1 MQLHRTGRFGIAVAG
16 ALLLLLS
23 ACGAGAVSQEDVEQ
37 QISDA
42 LAEQVGQTPDKVE
55 CPDDLPAEVGAE
67 MRCTLTAGGESIGLT
82 VTVTS
87 VEGTDVSF
95 DFVVDEE

>member
-1 MQLHRTGRFGIAVAG
+1 M
-16 ALLLLLS
+16 LLLS
-23 ACGAGAVSQEDVEQ
+23 ACGVGAVPQEDVEQ
-37 QISDA
+37 QVSDA
-42 LAEQVGQTPDKVE
+42 LAESVGQTPDKVE

-87 VEGTDVSF
+87 VEGTDVNF
-95 DFVVDEE
+95 DIQVDEQ